1 MTDYDRDRD
10 AAMRSECGRFE
21 LELPAY
27 LEGEPRPEVEQH
39 AATCPFCSVVL
50 ADLRLIRTEACS
62 LSFET
67 PPARVWTNIRAQ
79 LSAEGLIKE
88 QSSWKR
94 WFEWRS
100 LEHSAAPLGALACL
114 VIFSTVVLLV
124 PSTSMDRSTTA
135 SWLSLKD
142 RDAMAARILRVEDG
156 DLASMVGE
164 LEKDFNARQGSL
176 APTVKATYLQGLK
189 SLDDSITECRASVQK
204 EPGNTLAREYL
215 MAAYSQ
221 KAEVLA
227 AALKYDVP

>member
-1 MTDYDRDRD
+1 MTDNDRDRD
-10 AAMRSECGRFE
+10 AAMRPECDRFE
-21 LELPAY
+21 LELSAY
-27 LEGEPRPEVEQH
+27 LEGEPRPELERH
-39 AATCPFCSVVL
+39 AATCPYCSVVL
-50 ADLRLIRTEACS
+50 ADMALIRTEAAS
-62 LSFET
+62 LPLET
-67 PPARVWTNIRAQ
+67 PPARVWANVRAQ
-79 LSAEGLIKE
+79 MAAEGLIKE
-88 QSSWKR
+88 QASWKR
-94 WFEWRS
+94 WFDWRS

-114 VIFSTVVLLV
+114 VIFSSVVLLV

-135 SWLSLKD
+135 SWISLKD
-142 RDAMAARILRVEDG
+142 RDAMAAHILRVEDG

-189 SLDDSITECRASVQK
+189 SLDDSISECRASVQK

-215 MAAYSQ
+215 VSAYTQ